1 MTDDRR
7 AGPNTRLFAAALCP
21 SCQFSFIPVEPAE
34 VCPGCG
40 RSLDLAARAGCD
52 TALHHPAAADDSGAK
67 ASQAHEVDALIGQK
81 IDCYSCDA
89 LLGAGAMGRVYL
101 ARHLDL
107 HRKCALKI
115 LPPRLVQSDPVYVE
129 RFANEGR
136 AAAALNHPNIVT
148 VHAIGEALGFY
159 FLEMEFVAGRSL
171 RKLVEDDGPQTPVR
185 ATSLTLRIAEGLAA
199 AHTAHIL
206 HRDLKT
212 QNIFMTQ
219 TNQIK
224 IGDFGIARVL

>member
-1 MTDDRR
+1 MTVERR
-7 AGPNTRLFAAALCP
+7 PGPNTRLFAAALCP
-21 SCQFSFIPVEPAE
+21 DCQFSFIPTERVE

-40 RSLDLAARAGCD
+40 RRLDLEARAGCE
-52 TALHHPAAADDSGAK
+52 THLHHPAAAQSQEADGAVK
-67 ASQAHEVDALIGQK
+67 ASLAHEVDVLIGQQ

-115 LPPRLVQSDPVYVE
+115 LPPSLVESDPAYVE

-148 VHAIGEALGFY
+148 VHAIGESLGYY

-185 ATSLTLRIAEGLAA
+185 ATSLTLRIAEGHPASRFETRQCDA
-199 AHTAHIL
+199 DSSGHPQDH
-206 HRDLKT
+206 
-212 QNIFMTQ
+212 
-219 TNQIK
+219 
-224 IGDFGIARVL
+224 